1 MGQKID
7 LTQQVQGILPEAN
20 GGAGPNIGQRFSD
33 SETPV
38 GTINGVNTAFT
49 LAHAPNPALSL
60 LLFVNKTL
68 QIQGT
73 DYTVSGASLTMTVA
87 PPGGATFLGW
97 YRYVGFGLTLSFS
110 DGLSLADSLNFDMP
124 AATLPMGMVDQLT
137 MDDRIAFVL
146 GPYYYSEFFILNDAI
161 VVVAPIT
168 KSFSDSRS
176 LTDAFA
182 KTLA

>member
-20 GGAGPNIGQRFSD
+20 GGAGPNIGQRFGD

-38 GTINGVNTAFT
+38 GIINGVNTSFT
-49 LAHAPNPALSL
+49 LAHAPNPTLSL

-73 DYTVSGASLTMTVA
+73 DYTLSGVSITMVVA
-87 PPGGATFLGW
+87 PPGGATFLSW
-97 YRYVGFGLTLSFS
+97 YRYVGFGLVLSFF
-110 DGLSLADSLNFDMP
+110 DGLSLSDSFSIDAL
-124 AATLPMGMVDQLT
+124 AALLPLGAVDQMTLL
-137 MDDRIAFVL
+137 DRIAFVRS
-146 GPYYYSEFFILNDAI
+146 PDYYSEFFILNDAA

-168 KSFSDSRS
+168 KSFSDSQS
-176 LTDAFA
+176 MIDAFA